1 MTSGQQL
8 RGAFTTTVAGEVS
21 KRGGGGTGAL
31 CTGYTLII
39 IIIKS
44 IENPG
49 RQIFTPLSDYVPSDC
64 CYLPLGNIRVVENFV
79 KLFTR
84 I

>member
-1 MTSGQQL
+1 MFW
-8 RGAFTTTVAGEVS
+8 AVNE
-21 KRGGGGTGAL
+21 
-31 CTGYTLII
+31 II
-39 IIIKS
+39 IIIIINS
-44 IENPG
+44 IANPG

-64 CYLPLGNIRVVENFV
+64 CCVPLGNIRVVENFV